1 MLDFLM
7 IAGGVAFFAVAI
19 LYVLACEKMWG
30 GYAGRLYSRRDR
42 DDRDHGLSRLCADQP
57 RAVL

>member
-7 IAGGVAFFAVAI
+7 IAYGVGFFVIAI
-19 LYVLACEKMWG
+19 LYSLACEKMWG
-30 GYAGRLYSRRDR
+30 GYADRLHPRRDR
-42 DDRDHGLSRLCADQP
+42 DHRAHGLSRLCADQP